1 MLGPLGHGPMRH
13 FGSFW
18 ALSLLFWAL
27 LGTLGHFGSSWPFR
41 AMLAILGYSGPF
53 WATLGPQG
61 HFGPSG
67 HSWPFWAYGP
77 FWVILAIL
85 GHFDLLG
92 HSRPSGPFW
101 AHSAILGPL
110 SQSGFFYKHL
120 NLNTIFARSI

>member
-13 FGSFW
+13 FGSFCW

-27 LGTLGHFGSSWPFR
+27 LGTLGHFKVL
-41 AMLAILGYSGPF
+41 LAILGYYGPF

-85 GHFDLLG
+85 GLW
-92 HSRPSGPFW
+92 PFW
-101 AHSAILGPL
+101 AL
-110 SQSGFFYKHL
+110 
-120 NLNTIFARSI
+120 

>member
-13 FGSFW
+13 FGSFCW

-27 LGTLGHFGSSWPFR
+27 LGTLGHFKVL
-41 AMLAILGYSGPF
+41 LAILGYYGPF

-85 GHFDLLG
+85 GLW
-92 HSRPSGPFW
+92 PF
-101 AHSAILGPL
+101 SAL
-110 SQSGFFYKHL
+110 
-120 NLNTIFARSI
+120 